1 MRSFIQRHAVLIAVL
16 AIFGIALFTRSGA
29 LKQYV
34 APDEPSWVWRS
45 IHFSRA
51 LAEGEWASTV
61 QMGHPGVTTMWLGSL
76 GVLAKRVADPV
87 ASTEAIQWLSQITT
101 LAPENAEAFKRL
113 GVFLTYAR
121 VPVIFVNALG
131 VVLIYL
137 LARRLWGQRVGVI
150 AGLLFALD
158 PFAAGLSGLLHVDGL
173 LTTFSVLAILSLLNG
188 VVVPVQ
194 SEVRNQKSAIL
205 WFALAGA
212 LAALAFLS
220 KSPGLFLTGFA
231 LVVLFLAV
239 ITRRLSSSS
248 VTAVTR
254 PPMRAVSMAGGTR
267 ICDQSMRRMVST
279 SPTRKP

>member
-1 MRSFIQRHAVLIAVL
+1 MPPGGCAHRLCVHSFSVMPCSSRSL

-45 IHFSRA
+45 INFSQA

-121 VPVIFVNALG
+121 IPVIFVNALG

-173 LTTFSVLAILSLLNG
+173 LTTFSVLSILAMLNG
-188 VVVPVQ
+188 LTPGPLLL
-194 SEVRNQKSAIL
+194 AITC
-205 WFALAGA
+205 
-212 LAALAFLS
+212 AFRRRGRTC
-220 KSPGLFLTGFA
+220 SP
-231 LVVLFLAV
+231 
-239 ITRRLSSSS
+239 
-248 VTAVTR
+248 
-254 PPMRAVSMAGGTR
+254 
-267 ICDQSMRRMVST
+267 
-279 SPTRKP
+279 SPKHDYF